1 MARVIPAPNGMKGF
15 DTAQKLSYETAHSL
29 WDQGMRFAMRYVSRT
44 APAHGYDLDRSERD
58 AIHRA
63 GLALGVVQH
72 VEKDG
77 PPWWTPTTDKGAAYG
92 YMAGEQ
98 ARLAGVT
105 PGATVFLDL
114 EGIVPGTPV
123 PVVTEYCNLWHKAVS
138 AAGYHPGIYVGY
150 GAILNAYGLYHNLR
164 FDRYW
169 GAYNLNRDQ
178 EPQKR
183 GICMKQHSQQTI
195 AGITLDPDTITQD
208 ALGGVPLFDAP
219 DEFQA

>member
-1 MARVIPAPNGMKGF
+1 MPAPNGLKGF
-15 DTAQKLSYETAHSL
+15 DTAQKLSYETARSL
-29 WDQGMRFAMRYVSRT
+29 RDQGMRFAMRYVSRT
-44 APAHGYDLDRSERD
+44 SPAHSYDLDRSERE

-72 VEKDG
+72 VERDG
-77 PPWWTPTTDKGAAYG
+77 PPWWTPTEDKGAAYG

-105 PGATVFLDL
+105 TGVTVFLDL
-114 EGIVPGTPV
+114 EGITPDTDV
-123 PVVTEYCNLWHKAVS
+123 ATVIAYCNTWHKAVQ

-150 GAILNAYGLYHNLR
+150 GAILSATGLYRNLR

-178 EPQKR
+178 EPIKR

-195 AGITLDPDTITQD
+195 AGVTLDPDTVTQD
-208 ALGGVPLFDAP
+208 ALGGVPIFDAP
-219 DEFQA
+219 DEWEA